1 MTIINNQRALIIA
14 IRYTGQSWRDTHG
27 DMELEGC
34 HEDALDVLEFLYDRE
49 GYQNQDIRVLVDAP
63 DHPSSRPPTREN
75 ILEGIKW
82 LVDGCQSGDKRFF
95 YYSGHGT
102 RVEDINGDEKDG
114 YDEGIIPCDWSSG
127 DADIIIDDDLR
138 EYLVDSL
145 PTGAYLTAL
154 FDCCRSGTILDMD
167 QETSPQ
173 EIGGGSTVIMSEF
186 ETSAVVKSF
195 YTLVQANVICWS
207 ACTDAQQAYE
217 DLAGRG
223 VMTKAF
229 VKHMRNLK
237 GFNPLVVGEA
247 ISREVERAERR
258 GPQDP
263 QLWISAAMERQ
274 QHLGGHDLVGV
285 EVMV

>member
-173 EIGGGSTVIMSEF
+173 EIGGGSTVIMSGGSGSGAAACCMAYANLQTISGLDSSEF

-223 VMTKAF
+223 VMTK
-229 VKHMRNLK
+229 
-237 GFNPLVVGEA
+237 
-247 ISREVERAERR
+247 
-258 GPQDP
+258 
-263 QLWISAAMERQ
+263 
-274 QHLGGHDLVGV
+274 
-285 EVMV
+285 